1 MKFFNL
7 IFFLSLSTRFFSHVK
22 AVVNLKI
29 VPSHQ
34 FELQKQDIDGLKNE
48 IEHDITKE
56 INKLE
61 ENWAA
66 KERMRERSSGVWN
79 LHGAPIFLPKQYAPY
94 SSSQVLKNSN
104 NDFSLDNESDGAKD
118 SLSKKLEEQ
127 LETTNQL
134 VKSLENL
141 NREEEKAGGVVRN

>member
-1 MKFFNL
+1 MKFFKL
-7 IFFLSLSTRFFSHVK
+7 IFFFSLSICFFPHVK

-48 IEHDITKE
+48 IEHDINKE

-94 SSSQVLKNSN
+94 SASQVLKNSN
-104 NDFSLDNESDGAKD
+104 NDFSLDTESDGAKD

-127 LETTNQL
+127 LETTNEL

-141 NREEEKAGGVVRN
+141 NKEEDKAGGTVKN